1 MMEEPEN
8 AEPIDGGEEETGDAE
23 GSAPKTPQ
31 SRRKVPKPGQLEDK
45 WYMVGWQRQPS
56 LEVTVTDSQTKDR
69 GAQAGLVGRLLEKIE
84 ELIEQ
89 MGGGVKPV
97 LAGALSEHSITI
109 LLDDPQAPGP
119 QESLPVE
126 FTLVAATRIQRLIDL
141 DGDDLFAAALEIGPE
156 AMRYV
161 EFVHLVET
169 SGISLTWTPRGQKGS
184 ELETNRASQQYARL
198 TVEPAL
204 RETEMTL
211 VGLLYRVIADPSK
224 IEGSIGIKLAK
235 ESSRPPWHKG
245 GSWVN
250 VFFVRDMLEE
260 AIKDGLIGEWVEA
273 RVRLTEPVPGTGLS
287 TDARRVELVSVSQR
301 PTPLSITDLL
311 TDDDDKDGA

>member
-8 AEPIDGGEEETGDAE
+8 AEPIDDGEEETGDAE
-23 GSAPKTPQ
+23 GSAPETPQ

-56 LEVTVTDSQTKDR
+56 LEVTVADSQTKDR

-184 ELETNRASQQYARL
+184 ELEANRASQQYARL

-245 GSWVN
+245 SWVN
-250 VFFVRDMLEE
+250 AFFVRDMLEE